1 MAACRLTNDA
11 SVVRTY
17 VDGLLQ
23 AEGPVQGLLVYNE
36 SNLFIGSNPDE
47 GGRSFFQGMLD
58 DVRLHSVALTR
69 EEVAKVY
76 GFVKG
81 TSGTH

>member
-1 MAACRLTNDA
+1 MGEWRHVALTNDA

-23 AEGPVQGLLVYNE
+23 AEGPVQGPLVYNE

-47 GGRSFFQGMLD
+47 EVSLSFRD
-58 DVRLHSVALTR
+58 A
-69 EEVAKVY
+69 
-76 GFVKG
+76 
-81 TSGTH
+81 